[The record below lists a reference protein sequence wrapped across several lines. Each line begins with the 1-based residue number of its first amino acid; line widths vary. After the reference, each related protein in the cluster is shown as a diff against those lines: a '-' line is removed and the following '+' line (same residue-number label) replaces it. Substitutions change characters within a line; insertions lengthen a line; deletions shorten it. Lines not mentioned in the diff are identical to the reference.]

1 MNLIILINLWLDINC
16 QIIIKYATIAEPKLF
31 HQLNTPYIFL
41 SLFFPFSPLSSSS
54 PTTCRLPPSSIFPP
68 IRYRTGH
75 RQQEAIKVWKNQDN
89 IVHGGNPMQCG
100 RSRINAR
107 PIGARVSGK
116 KRQACSVI
124 AWKECPMPTN
134 GETWLKCTVDTW
146 TCSAVSN
153 RYMNL
158 ETRHLVSRTCEL
170 VHPRFSPVLYGLNGT
185 VRPGFC
191 DRDCYS
197 NPGFATIATFCFF
210 FSNLFRLNLWKIIT
224 LRYDIGSKW
233 FLYEIIALDE
243 IYNFLVLNFFI
254 WRC

>member
-31 HQLNTPYIFL
+31 HPYIFL

-124 AWKECPMPTN
+124 AWKECPKATN
-134 GETWLKCTVDTW
+134 GETLSCDSHIIAWFVFWKQSLFGIVVHRLTFLSCFLQSRQLHSRYGLVPSGH
-146 TCSAVSN
+146 SAVT
-153 RYMNL
+153 L
-158 ETRHLVSRTCEL
+158 A
-170 VHPRFSPVLYGLNGT
+170 T
-185 VRPGFC
+185 VRSTPFLGLGFSFRRCRALLRLGLLDPSDGKRNTCDILRLRDLLGRGGAPGRARC
-191 DRDCYS
+191 GGCHTSD
-197 NPGFATIATFCFF
+197 FA
-210 FSNLFRLNLWKIIT
+210 
-224 LRYDIGSKW
+224 RYT
-233 FLYEIIALDE
+233 
-243 IYNFLVLNFFI
+243 
-254 WRC
+254 